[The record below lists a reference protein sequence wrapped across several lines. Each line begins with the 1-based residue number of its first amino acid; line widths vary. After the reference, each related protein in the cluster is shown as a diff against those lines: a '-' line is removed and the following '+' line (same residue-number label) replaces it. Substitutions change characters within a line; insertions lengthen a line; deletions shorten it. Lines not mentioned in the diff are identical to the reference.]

1 MHVYVYIYSFAS
13 KLTDGIDF
21 SSQVKNYRK
30 VEAPKR
36 MVELVNHCLANGIMT
51 DRILKAAVRCQVR
64 VLLTY
69 QSSPVPLFYV
79 CINMTM
85 NR

>member
-1 MHVYVYIYSFAS
+1 MDLLF
-13 KLTDGIDF
+13 
-21 SSQVKNYRK
+21 QVKNYRK

-64 VLLTY
+64 LL
-69 QSSPVPLFYV
+69 VRFV
-79 CINMTM
+79 WMGRI
-85 NR
+85 RHVWR